1 MRILALDPGERR
13 IGIAISDELGI
24 TAQGLDTFDRAR
36 GGSFFTHLA
45 ELIKQYGITEV
56 VVGFPLSLSG
66 DPGEAARRAEAFAS
80 KIGAAFPV
88 MVRLWDER
96 LSSKEA
102 ERVLR
107 GSKSGKG
114 TVDKVAATIILQN
127 YLDYRN
133 GGGSA
138 ADESTEER

>member
-13 IGIAISDELGI
+13 IGIAVSDEMGI
-24 TAQGLDTFDRAR
+24 AARGLDTFDRKK
-36 GGSFFTHLA
+36 GTSFFAHLA
-45 ELIKQYGITEV
+45 ALIEEYGICEI

-66 DPGEAARRAEAFAS
+66 EKGVSARRAEDFAS
-80 KIGAAFPV
+80 KIRASFPV
-88 MVRLWDER
+88 TVTLWDER

-114 TVDKVAATIILQN
+114 TVDKVAATIILQT
-127 YLDYRN
+127 YLDFRGN
-133 GGGSA
+133 QK
-138 ADESTEER
+138 E

>member
-24 TAQGLDTFDRAR
+24 TARGLETFDRKT
-36 GGSFFTHLA
+36 GTSFFARLA
-45 ELIKQYGITEV
+45 ALIEEYGVTEI

-66 DPGEAARRAEAFAS
+66 DKGDSAHRAEDLAS
-80 KIGAAFPV
+80 KISASFPV
-88 MVRLWDER
+88 TVTLWDER

-107 GSKSGKG
+107 GSKAAKG
-114 TVDKVAATIILQN
+114 IVDKVAATIILQT
-127 YLDYRN
+127 YLDFRDN
-133 GGGSA
+133 RK
-138 ADESTEER
+138 DQ

>member
-13 IGIAISDELGI
+13 IGIAVSDEMGI
-24 TAQGLDTFDRAR
+24 TARGLETFDRKKKT
-36 GGSFFTHLA
+36 SFFAHLA
-45 ELIKQYGITEV
+45 AVIEEYGVTEI

-66 DPGEAARRAEAFAS
+66 EKGDSARRAEDLAS

-88 MVRLWDER
+88 TVTLWDER

-107 GSKSGKG
+107 GSRSGKE
-114 TVDKVAATIILQN
+114 TVDKVAATIILQT
-127 YLDYRN
+127 YLDFRSN
-133 GGGSA
+133 RK
-138 ADESTEER
+138 DF

>member
-13 IGIAISDELGI
+13 IGIAVSDELEI
-24 TAQGLDTFDRAR
+24 AARGLDTFDRKSD
-36 GGSFFTHLA
+36 GSFFTHLGG
-45 ELIKQYGITEV
+45 LIKQYGITEI

-66 DPGEAARRAEAFAS
+66 EKGDSAKRAEDLAS

-88 MVRLWDER
+88 TVTLWDER

-107 GSKSGKG
+107 GSKSQKG
-114 TVDKVAATIILQN
+114 TVDKVAAILILQN
-127 YLDYRN
+127 YLDYR
-133 GGGSA
+133 S
-138 ADESTEER
+138 DPRESSDGEEKR